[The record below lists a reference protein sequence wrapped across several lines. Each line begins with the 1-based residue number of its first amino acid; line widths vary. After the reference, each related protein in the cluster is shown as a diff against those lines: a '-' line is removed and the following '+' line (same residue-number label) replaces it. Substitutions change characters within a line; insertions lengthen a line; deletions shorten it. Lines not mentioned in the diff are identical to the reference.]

1 MIVLWIILVILA
13 CILLLLCFP
22 VGIHL
27 SYWTPKDG
35 QKQTVPYKT
44 EAVDKEIDELE
55 LCEGDKEVLRQAVEE
70 LGCYE
75 KEPEKQLTAT
85 VQYLFFQIKLYPMK
99 LKQKP
104 EKEEKKKEPSPQKA
118 NQKESKK
125 EETSFDIKA
134 MLPAVWE
141 CAKKPLTMILN
152 GVCVKTLKLSV
163 LLSKEDTAQS
173 ALDAQKLVTAVYTGL
188 GVAQNLIQVKK
199 ADIQIKPDF
208 SGQEQSDWQGEIL
221 VQMRPII
228 VLGAALRFVVCFA
241 IKVLGKAKKEEKS
254 STSPTKE
261 CGKST
266 AN

>member
-1 MIVLWIILVILA
+1 MIVLWIILAILV

-44 EAVDKEIDELE
+44 EVVDKEIDELE

-85 VQYLFFQIKLYPMK
+85 VRYLFFQIKLYPMK
-99 LKQKP
+99 LKQ
-104 EKEEKKKEPSPQKA
+104 KEPSPQKA

-125 EETSFDIKA
+125 EEPFFDIKA
-134 MLPAVWE
+134 MLPAIWE

-163 LLSKEDTAQS
+163 LVSKEDTAQS

-188 GVAQNLIQVKK
+188 GIVQNLIQVKK
-199 ADIQIKPDF
+199 AYIQIKPDF

-241 IKVLGKAKKEEKS
+241 VKVLGKAKKEEKS

>member
-1 MIVLWIILVILA
+1 MIVLWIILAILA

-35 QKQTVPYKT
+35 QKQTVSYKT

-70 LGCYE
+70 LGYYE

-85 VQYLFFQIKLYPMK
+85 VRYLFFKIKLYPMK

-104 EKEEKKKEPSPQKA
+104 EKEE
-118 NQKESKK
+118 
-125 EETSFDIKA
+125 TSFDIKA
-134 MLPAVWE
+134 MLPAIWE
-141 CAKKPLTMILN
+141 CAKKPLAMILN
-152 GVCVKTLKLSV
+152 GVCVRTLKLSV
-163 LLSKEDTAQS
+163 LVSKEDTAQS

-199 ADIQIKPDF
+199 ADIRIKPDF

>member
-1 MIVLWIILVILA
+1 MIVLWIILAILA

-27 SYWTPKDG
+27 SYWIPKDEK
-35 QKQTVPYKT
+35 KQTVPYKT

-70 LGCYE
+70 LGYYE

-85 VQYLFFQIKLYPMK
+85 VRYLFFQIKLYPMK
-99 LKQKP
+99 LKQKL

-118 NQKESKK
+118 TQKESKK
-125 EETSFDIKA
+125 GETSFDIKA
-134 MLPAVWE
+134 MLPAIWE
-141 CAKKPLTMILN
+141 CAKKPLAMILN

-163 LLSKEDTAQS
+163 LVSKEDTAQS

-188 GVAQNLIQVKK
+188 GVVQNLIQVKK
-199 ADIQIKPDF
+199 ADIRIKPDF
-208 SGQEQSDWQGEIL
+208 LGQEQSDWQGEIL

>member
-1 MIVLWIILVILA
+1 MIVLWIILAILA

-27 SYWTPKDG
+27 SYWTPKDEK
-35 QKQTVPYKT
+35 KQTVPYKT
-44 EAVDKEIDELE
+44 EAVDKEIDELG
-55 LCEGDKEVLRQAVEE
+55 LCEGDKEVLRQAVEK

-85 VQYLFFQIKLYPMK
+85 VRYLFFKIKLYPMK

-118 NQKESKK
+118 NQKE
-125 EETSFDIKA
+125 EPFFDIKA
-134 MLPAVWE
+134 MLPAIWE

-163 LLSKEDTAQS
+163 LVSKEDTAQS

-199 ADIQIKPDF
+199 AYIQIKPDF

>member
-1 MIVLWIILVILA
+1 M
-13 CILLLLCFP
+13 
-22 VGIHL
+22 
-27 SYWTPKDG
+27 
-35 QKQTVPYKT
+35 
-44 EAVDKEIDELE
+44 
-55 LCEGDKEVLRQAVEE
+55 
-70 LGCYE
+70 
-75 KEPEKQLTAT
+75 
-85 VQYLFFQIKLYPMK
+85 
-99 LKQKP
+99 
-104 EKEEKKKEPSPQKA
+104 
-118 NQKESKK
+118 
-125 EETSFDIKA
+125 
-134 MLPAVWE
+134 
-141 CAKKPLTMILN
+141 TMILN
-152 GVCVKTLKLSV
+152 GICVKTLKLSV
-163 LLSKEDTAQS
+163 LVSKEDTAQS

>member
-1 MIVLWIILVILA
+1 MIVLWIILAILA

-22 VGIHL
+22 VRIHL
-27 SYWTPKDG
+27 SYWTPKDEK
-35 QKQTVPYKT
+35 KQTVPYKT

-55 LCEGDKEVLRQAVEE
+55 LCEGDKEVLRQAVEK

-85 VQYLFFQIKLYPMK
+85 VRYLFFQIKLYPMK
-99 LKQKP
+99 LKQKA
-104 EKEEKKKEPSPQKA
+104 EKEEPF
-118 NQKESKK
+118 
-125 EETSFDIKA
+125 FDIKA
-134 MLPAVWE
+134 MLPAIWE

-241 IKVLGKAKKEEKS
+241 VKVLGKAKKEEKS
-254 STSPTKE
+254 SISPTKE

>member
-1 MIVLWIILVILA
+1 
-13 CILLLLCFP
+13 
-22 VGIHL
+22 
-27 SYWTPKDG
+27 
-35 QKQTVPYKT
+35 
-44 EAVDKEIDELE
+44 
-55 LCEGDKEVLRQAVEE
+55 
-70 LGCYE
+70 
-75 KEPEKQLTAT
+75 
-85 VQYLFFQIKLYPMK
+85 
-99 LKQKP
+99 
-104 EKEEKKKEPSPQKA
+104 
-118 NQKESKK
+118 
-125 EETSFDIKA
+125 

-163 LLSKEDTAQS
+163 LVSKEDTAQS

-199 ADIQIKPDF
+199 ADIRIKPDF

-241 IKVLGKAKKEEKS
+241 VKVLGKAKKEEKS

>member
-1 MIVLWIILVILA
+1 MIVLWIILAILA

-35 QKQTVPYKT
+35 QKQTVSYKT

-70 LGCYE
+70 LGYYE

-85 VQYLFFQIKLYPMK
+85 VHYLFFKIKLYPMK

-125 EETSFDIKA
+125 EEPSFDIKA
-134 MLPAVWE
+134 MLPAIWE
-141 CAKKPLTMILN
+141 CAKKPLAMILN
-152 GVCVKTLKLSV
+152 GVCVRTLKLSV
-163 LLSKEDTAQS
+163 LVSKEDTQS

-266 AN
+266 VN